1 MKFLHF
7 IFLAILTTG
16 VFSQNEI
23 ITKEVGDFNELKVYD
38 LIEVT
43 LIQSTENKVVIKGE
57 DTQDVSIVNKN
68 GILKVKM
75 NAEKIF
81 RGEDTYVEVY
91 FKNIDVIDANEGAQ
105 IVGNEMISQNTI
117 ELRAQEGGQIKV
129 GLMLSHTKIKAVT
142 GGIVEA
148 SGISKSQEIVL
159 NSGGVFEGRDL
170 KTEDTKI
177 GITAA
182 GEADIN
188 ASNKVDVKVTAGG
201 DVTIYGNPK
210 TVNEKTFAG
219 GRIKRM
225 N

>member
-1 MKFLHF
+1 MKLFSTL
-7 IFLAILTTG
+7 FLAILTSS
-16 VFSQNEI
+16 VFSQEI
-23 ITKEVGDFNELKVYD
+23 ITQEVGNFNELKVYD
-38 LIEVT
+38 LLVVT
-43 LIQSTENKVVIKGE
+43 LIQSDENKVVIKGE
-57 DTQDVSIVNKN
+57 DTQDVNIVNKN
-68 GILKVKM
+68 GTLKVKM
-75 NAEKIF
+75 NADKIF
-81 RGEDTYVEVY
+81 RGEYTYVEVY
-91 FKNIDVIDANEGAQ
+91 FKNIDVIDANEGAY
-105 IVGNEMISQNTI
+105 IVGNEMITQNMI
-117 ELRAQEGGQIKV
+117 ELRAQEGGRIKV
-129 GLMLSHTKIKAVT
+129 GLELNHTKIKAVT

-148 SGISKSQEIVL
+148 SGISKSQEITL

-201 DVTIYGNPK
+201 DVNIYGNPK
-210 TVNEKTFAG
+210 TINEKSFAG

>member
-1 MKFLHF
+1 MKFF
-7 IFLAILTTG
+7 NTIFLAILTTS
-16 VFSQNEI
+16 VFSQNDI

-105 IVGNEMISQNTI
+105 IVGNEMITQNTL

-129 GLMLSHTKIKAVT
+129 GLMLGHTKIKAVT
-142 GGIVEA
+142 GGIIEA
-148 SGISKSQEIVL
+148 SGVSKSQEITRPL
-159 NSGGVFEGRDL
+159 G
-170 KTEDTKI
+170 
-177 GITAA
+177 
-182 GEADIN
+182 
-188 ASNKVDVKVTAGG
+188 AGG
-201 DVTIYGNPK
+201 TALIAALKRGDSGN
-210 TVNEKTFAG
+210 E
-219 GRIKRM
+219 
-225 N
+225 

>member
-1 MKFLHF
+1 MKILSTLFLV
-7 IFLAILTTG
+7 ILTSS
-16 VFSQNEI
+16 VFSQGI

-38 LIEVT
+38 LIVVT
-43 LIQSTENKVVIKGE
+43 LIQSNENKVVIKGE
-57 DTQDVSIVNKN
+57 DTQDVNIVNKN
-68 GILKVKM
+68 GTLKIKM

-91 FKNIDVIDANEGAQ
+91 FKNIDIIDANEGAN

-117 ELRAQEGGQIKV
+117 ELRAQEGGRIKV
-129 GLMLSHTKIKAVT
+129 GLDLNHTKIKAVS

-148 SGISKSQEIVL
+148 SGISKSQEITL
-159 NSGGVFEGRDL
+159 NSGGIFEGREL

-188 ASNKVDVKVTAGG
+188 ASNKVDAKVTAGG
-201 DVTIYGNPK
+201 NVNIYGNPK
-210 TVNEKTFAG
+210 TVNEKSFAG
-219 GRIKRM
+219 GRIKIM

>member
-1 MKFLHF
+1 MKILSTL
-7 IFLAILTTG
+7 FLAILTSN
-16 VFSQNEI
+16 VFSQGI

-57 DTQDVSIVNKN
+57 DTQDVSIINKN
-68 GILKVKM
+68 GMLKVKM
-75 NAEKIF
+75 NADKIF

-91 FKNIDVIDANEGAQ
+91 FKNIDIIDANEGAQ

-117 ELRAQEGGQIKV
+117 ELRAQEGGRIKV
-129 GLMLSHTKIKAVT
+129 GLEANHTKIKAVS

-148 SGISKSQEIVL
+148 SGISKSQEILL
-159 NSGGVFEGRDL
+159 NSGGIFEGRDL

-201 DVTIYGNPK
+201 DVYIYGNPK
-210 TVNEKTFAG
+210 TVNEKSFAG